1 MKTISLRS
9 LAREAPMLTEAVLV
23 THDRRVVGRYTP
35 NAFEA
40 DVAAWMQDPVFKAE
54 HDKAKEEL
62 VTEQPI
68 KKAIEPDKAKPDQG
82 GQLRK
87 GLGPLPGES
96 RDPYKEFRPVPK
108 TKK

>member
-1 MKTISLRS
+1 MKTIGLRS
-9 LAREAPMLTEAVLV
+9 LYRVAPTLTEPVLV
-23 THDRRVVGRYTP
+23 IHDRKTIGQFSPIPPDDKIPVVKLLEGT
-35 NAFEA
+35 
-40 DVAAWMQDPVFKAE
+40 M
-54 HDKAKEEL
+54 
-62 VTEQPI
+62 TEQPI

-96 RDPYKEFRPVPK
+96 RDPYREFRPVPK